1 MKSLMGYFLFTYI
14 SLAKHKLISDNI
26 DSDCPIPESLQGDMV
41 NRRKSWK
48 SRPRSSIFPMVGSSP
63 RYFVSVVACV
73 GHLNNRGYQNCTVKE
88 EVSSCRCSM
97 KSI

>member
-48 SRPRSSIFPMVGSSP
+48 IDHVQAYSP
-63 RYFVSVVACV
+63 WLEA
-73 GHLNNRGYQNCTVKE
+73 HPDIL
-88 EVSSCRCSM
+88 
-97 KSI
+97 